1 MGSCSSG
8 SLSEVDEHLAF
19 ISRSLSSK
27 LPSTSF
33 LFRHGGGALVVFKVC
48 ELSQVLQFAP
58 LEHVGG
64 GVPSLVLLCASSLLL
79 TAAGASSPS
88 GNLPLSSALSNVA
101 ASANDTPWTDC

>member
-1 MGSCSSG
+1 MVVCGKGESLVGSCSSG
-8 SLSEVDEHLAF
+8 LLSEVDEHLAF

-64 GVPSLVLLCASSLLL
+64 G
-79 TAAGASSPS
+79 GAK
-88 GNLPLSSALSNVA
+88 V
-101 ASANDTPWTDC
+101 